1 MEASLLTDIEKMQKS
16 DEEQSA
22 FQDETDEMAA
32 EFGFDLDE

>member
-1 MEASLLTDIEKMQKS
+1 MLKDIEKMQKS

-22 FQDETDEMAA
+22 FQEETNEMAA